1 MSKKYK
7 DITNIFYI
15 DLENN
20 KFKKQISLLK
30 NNNIEEKDNF
40 NNDFFT

>member
-30 NNNIEEKDNF
+30 NNNIEKKDNF